1 MIHGI
6 KNNPSMASK
15 MKIDHFSQI
24 GVTEVFLESTP
35 TAFVMTVI
43 WISTQS
49 RGTTSSGTL
58 RTLLLGYNY
67 SNYPVF
73 LLTYVTSILS
83 AAFGISRYTHFFSI
97 RAPKS
102 PMFLQAPPV
111 WNLSDDQARGSSRW
125 SVGWTLHPHILL
137 LSDLNCR

>member
-15 MKIDHFSQI
+15 MKMDHFSQI
-24 GVTEVFLESTP
+24 GVTEIFLESTP
-35 TAFVMTVI
+35 TTFVMSVI
-43 WISTQS
+43 WISAQS
-49 RGTTSSGTL
+49 GGASGL
-58 RTLLLGYNY
+58 RTLLFGYNY
-67 SNYPVF
+67 SNTPVF

>member
-1 MIHGI
+1 M
-6 KNNPSMASK
+6 K
-15 MKIDHFSQI
+15 MDHFSQI

-83 AAFGISRYTHFFSI
+83 AAFGISRYTIFIS
-97 RAPKS
+97 APES

-125 SVGWTLHPHILL
+125 SAGWTLHPRIPLL
-137 LSDLNCR
+137 PGLNSR